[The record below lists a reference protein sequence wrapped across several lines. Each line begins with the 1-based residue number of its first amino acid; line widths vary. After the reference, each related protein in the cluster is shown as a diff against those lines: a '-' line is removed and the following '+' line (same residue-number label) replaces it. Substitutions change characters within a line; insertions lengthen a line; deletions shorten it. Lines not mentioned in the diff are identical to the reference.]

1 MRNEQEKKNSKMSF
15 LKPDDGFHGAWI
27 FPDTKKI
34 NELSKL
40 LEAFSGLSDTALLK
54 VPRRGEAMQI
64 MLTDFE
70 GLVTCQLQYK
80 FPAHFSWVT
89 TPQAA
94 EEVSVK
100 ILLDVL
106 ATTLKKI
113 ARAKHQCL
121 VYLEHAQRMVLKE
134 IQVKEGGNVKQWGKR
149 QLQWEEIETH
159 QIPLVEE
166 RARLYYTLSLPPLLT
181 RLQTNQIPFLHM
193 RMPMLELQRLIT
205 VHSIC
210 CGMSG
215 GVGRLQVVA
224 PPDRCR
230 LEFVSIDPSG
240 GRSTSRLFPTAV
252 SSTLPLVTVPSESFE
267 LSILWT
273 LLKKIQGV
281 LHCLSEHLKV
291 TLLPSKVGF
300 YLRVEDETQSLQW
313 MFAPLTEDEIK
324 SYL

>member
-1 MRNEQEKKNSKMSF
+1 MSF
-15 LKPDDGFHGAWI
+15 LNSEDGFHGAWI
-27 FPDTKKI
+27 FPDAKKI

-40 LEAFSGLSDTALLK
+40 LEAFSWLSDTALLK

-70 GLVTCQLQYK
+70 GLVTSQLQYK
-80 FPAHFSWVT
+80 FPANFLWVVS
-89 TPQAA
+89 PHAS

-106 ATTLKKI
+106 ANTLKKI
-113 ARAKHQCL
+113 ARAKHQCV

-134 IQVKEGGNVKQWGKR
+134 IQIKEGGTSKQWGKR
-149 QLQWEEIETH
+149 QLQWEVIETH
-159 QIPLVEE
+159 NIPLVEE
-166 RARLYYTLSLPPLLT
+166 RARLYYTLSYPHLLT
-181 RLQTNQIPFLHM
+181 RLQANQTPFLQM
-193 RMPMLELQRLIT
+193 KMPLLEFQRLIT

-210 CGMSG
+210 CGISG

-224 PPDRCR
+224 PPERCR
-230 LEFVSIDPSG
+230 LEFVSLDPSG
-240 GRSTSRLFPTAV
+240 GRSVTRLFPHAQ
-252 SSTLPLVTVPSESFE
+252 SHTLALLTVPSQSFD

-291 TLLPSKVGF
+291 TLIPSRVGF
-300 YLRVEDETQSLQW
+300 YIRVEDENQSLQW
-313 MFAPLTEDEIK
+313 MFAPLTEEEIK